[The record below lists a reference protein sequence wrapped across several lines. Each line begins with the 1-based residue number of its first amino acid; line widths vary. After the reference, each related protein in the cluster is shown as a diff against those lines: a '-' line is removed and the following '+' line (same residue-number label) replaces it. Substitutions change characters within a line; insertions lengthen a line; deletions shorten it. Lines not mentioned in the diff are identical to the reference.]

1 MKLVGDLK
9 QMHSVVSFW
18 NLVLWGIVEGVSV
31 MRFRKRL
38 KNPHA
43 QLSHKQILKEMDF
56 SVPAA
61 VVGVAGKT
69 QKVCMIGLY
78 HVPR

>member
-31 MRFRKRL
+31 RRFRKRL
-38 KNPHA
+38 KKTHA

-61 VVGVAGKT
+61 I
-69 QKVCMIGLY
+69 IGLLEK
-78 HVPR
+78 HKRCA

>member
-31 MRFRKRL
+31 RRFRKRL
-38 KNPHA
+38 KKHA

-61 VVGVAGKT
+61 IVGVAGKK